1 MTMKEMMFKYFTG
14 ELDPIQMIRNLSGMF
29 DPKHAVS
36 LLTLICT
43 ITRHEQGD
51 IDTETFINVWKF
63 DFTME
68 EIEEGRKKVAEELA
82 KETVQ

>member
-1 MTMKEMMFKYFTG
+1 MTMKEMMFQYFTG
-14 ELDPIQMIRNLSGMF
+14 AIDPIQIIRNLSGMF

-51 IDTETFINVWKF
+51 IDTETFISVWKF
-63 DFTME
+63 GFTVE
-68 EIEEGRKKVAEELA
+68 EVEEAKK
-82 KETVQ
+82 KIN